1 MLKAGI
7 QISDSEA
14 QLIKKKLNELENEAQ
29 SQQHMFLAEIDAIRA
44 RLNRMLKELRRLV
57 VEHIWR
63 MLSHCSQNKHCS
75 RWKTP
80 SFIGRKRTT
89 VFWRKNSI

>member
-44 RLNRMLKELRRLV
+44 RLNRMLKELRRL
-57 VEHIWR
+57 R
-63 MLSHCSQNKHCS
+63 
-75 RWKTP
+75 R
-80 SFIGRKRTT
+80 
-89 VFWRKNSI
+89 